1 MQTTFLFVIFLSFS
15 SVHLNVR
22 CWKRDIFSGNGRVRK
37 KIILRT
43 AGEQRVN
50 LEREWGAGHIHEE
63 YNLVGAGLK
72 SWFT

>member
-15 SVHLNVR
+15 SVNLNVR

-43 AGEQRVN
+43 EGEQRVN
-50 LEREWGAGHIHEE
+50 LEREWGADEE